1 MDFSQL
7 GVPQIIDIIML
18 ATIVITA
25 IRSFSNGFFAAVVDL
40 IGNIVGLIASW
51 ILANRW
57 APVIFERFLKENIT
71 GKTYAYIQDSAN
83 MVDVQSVVEQFTGT
97 LPAEFMQDFVVKAE
111 ELLLNVKTPTFET
124 AQKITDVVIGPIF
137 TMVITL
143 VIFAVLCSVCC
154 LLASLL
160 AKALKAI
167 NHIPVVGFANR
178 MGGFAVGVFAGVIN
192 VIIISCVL
200 SFIAVI
206 TQNSLPFINMEVLSQ
221 SRLLSLTSIINPFMG

>member
-1 MDFSQL
+1 MDLAQL
-7 GVPQIIDIIML
+7 SVPQIIDIILLTVIL
-18 ATIVITA
+18 ATAV
-25 IRSFSNGFFAAVVDL
+25 RSFVNGFFAAVVDL

-57 APVIFERFLKENIT
+57 APVIFEKFFRERIINKIY
-71 GKTYAYIQDSAN
+71 TYISESSNMLDIQSI
-83 MVDVQSVVEQFTGT
+83 VEQFTGT
-97 LPAEFMQDFVVKAE
+97 LPASFMQEFSEKAE
-111 ELLLNVKTPTFET
+111 TLLLTAKEPTVT
-124 AQKITDVVIGPIF
+124 VAQNIADTVIGPII
-137 TMVITL
+137 TIVITIL
-143 VIFAVLCSVCC
+143 LFAVMCSVFG
-154 LLASLL
+154 LLAALL

-178 MGGFAVGVFAGVIN
+178 LGGFAVGVFAGVIN

-206 TQNSLPFINMEVLSQ
+206 TQNSLSFINMEVLTQ

>member
-1 MDFSQL
+1 MDLSQL
-7 GVPQIIDIIML
+7 GAPQIMDIIL
-18 ATIVITA
+18 LVIILVTA
-25 IRSFSNGFFAAVVDL
+25 IRSFCNGFFAAVVDL

-57 APVIFERFLKENIT
+57 APLIFEKFFKEKIT
-71 GKTYAYIQDSAN
+71 GKVYAYIQNSAN
-83 MVDVQSVVEQFTGT
+83 MLDVQSVVEQFTGG
-97 LPAEFMQDFVVKAE
+97 LPAEFMQEFLTTAE
-111 ELLLNVKTPTFET
+111 EILLNVKTPTIET
-124 AQKITDVVIGPIF
+124 AQKITDAIIEPIF
-137 TMVITL
+137 IMVITL
-143 VIFAVLCSVCC
+143 VIFAVMCSVCC

-192 VIIISCVL
+192 VIIISCAL

>member
-1 MDFSQL
+1 MDLSQL
-7 GVPQIIDIIML
+7 GAPQIMDIIL
-18 ATIVITA
+18 LVIILVTA
-25 IRSFSNGFFAAVVDL
+25 IRSFCNGFFAAVVDL

-57 APVIFERFLKENIT
+57 APVIFEKFFRERIINKIY
-71 GKTYAYIQDSAN
+71 TYISESSNMLDIQSI
-83 MVDVQSVVEQFTGT
+83 VEQFTGS
-97 LPAEFMQDFVVKAE
+97 LPASFMQEFTEKAE
-111 ELLLNVKTPTFET
+111 TLLLSAKEPTVT
-124 AQKITDVVIGPIF
+124 MAQNIADTVIGPIL
-137 TMVITL
+137 TTVITIVL
-143 VIFAVLCSVCC
+143 FAVMCSVFS

-178 MGGFAVGVFAGVIN
+178 LGGFAVGVFAGVIN

-206 TQNSLPFINMEVLSQ
+206 TQNSLSFINMEVLTQ